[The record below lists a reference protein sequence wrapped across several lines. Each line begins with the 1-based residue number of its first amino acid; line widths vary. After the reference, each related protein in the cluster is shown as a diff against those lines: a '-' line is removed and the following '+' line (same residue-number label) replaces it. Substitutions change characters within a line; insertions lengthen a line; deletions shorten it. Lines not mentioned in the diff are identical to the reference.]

1 MLMRMLL
8 ALILSAAV
16 ALISGPKLIAWLRR
30 LKFGQTIYELG
41 PQSHKQKQGTPTMGG
56 VMIALGL
63 LAACV
68 LCAPW
73 QAQRSLGWKSFLW
86 PVWFL

>member
-8 ALILSAAV
+8 ALVLSAAV

-73 QAQRSLGWKSFLW
+73 FIATCIRWSAAAW
-86 PVWFL
+86 